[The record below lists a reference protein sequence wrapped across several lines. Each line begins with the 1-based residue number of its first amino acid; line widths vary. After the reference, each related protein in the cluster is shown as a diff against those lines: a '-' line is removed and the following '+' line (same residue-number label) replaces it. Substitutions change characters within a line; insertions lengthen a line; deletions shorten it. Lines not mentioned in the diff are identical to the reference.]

1 MKNLATGHTRSKLIF
16 SANRFIF
23 VSTRQIQFFIYCRQN
38 TDFSSYCIWNI
49 DKLLFIFYNL
59 CICNYS
65 YPLFFQNNIYESKRR
80 RKFWVKRQVTDSA
93 NIEQWLLA
101 RQKVT
106 GRVCFSIPFF
116 DLTYRNIFGRD
127 LQLGMCIRFHQ
138 VWYQG
143 IVKATV
149 SGVPGDL
156 TFKISEGSDQN

>member
-23 VSTRQIQFFIYCRQN
+23 VVYVVLTRQIQFFIYCRQN

-116 DLTYRNIFGRD
+116 DLTQSPKID
-127 LQLGMCIRFHQ
+127 LN
-138 VWYQG
+138 
-143 IVKATV
+143 
-149 SGVPGDL
+149 
-156 TFKISEGSDQN
+156 KILSPRTNTTTA